1 MSKRLR
7 HNLFFVLFYFGWT
20 MSTIAD
26 AQSIDFGNVQLTKFK
41 DSTETLTNPLPV
53 PVTVT
58 STTIKGNPSDFSII
72 AGGAPFT
79 VPPGGT
85 HTITL
90 RFAPS
95 VLGTSVDTLV
105 IVGTFP
111 GSPSNVQLLGNG
123 IPLPVELKLFTVEK
137 IVQGILLRW
146 TTESET
152 NNFGFEIERARVQSA
167 EDASKDR
174 ANDSSLRSQEKY
186 AQWQKIGFIN
196 GHGTVNIP
204 QSYFFIDQAASN
216 FAPSSSDS
224 TSHLIYRLK
233 QIDHD
238 GTSNYSPTIRV
249 VIDQKDIHRSAA
261 LQLTAYPNPFSTSV
275 TVNTIV
281 PAMNSNRLLM
291 IVYDVL
297 GKKVADLSP
306 AVRSDWDSP
315 KNQFEFTQLLP
326 IRIFPASGMYILR
339 VTDQE
344 KTSSVVLNCM
354 K

>member
-7 HNLFFVLFYFGWT
+7 HNLFFVLLYIGWT
-20 MSTIAD
+20 ISTIAD
-26 AQSIDFGNVQLTKFK
+26 AQTIDFGNVQLTTYK
-41 DSTETLTNPLPV
+41 DSTETLTNPLPI

-58 STTIKGNPSDFSII
+58 STIIKGNPSDFSIL

-90 RFAPS
+90 RFSPS
-95 VLGTSVDTLV
+95 VLGARVDTLV

-123 IPLPVELKLFTVEK
+123 IPLPVELKLFSAEK
-137 IVQGILLRW
+137 IDKGILLRW
-146 TTESET
+146 ITESET
-152 NNFGFEIERARVQSA
+152 NNFGFEIERARVLSA
-167 EDASKDR
+167 EDASKNR
-174 ANDSSLRSQEKY
+174 TNDSSLRSQEKY

-204 QSYFFIDQAASN
+204 QSYSFVDHAASN
-216 FAPSSSDS
+216 FALSLTDS
-224 TSHLIYRLK
+224 TSHLVYRLK
-233 QIDHD
+233 QIDYD
-238 GTSNYSPTIRV
+238 GTSDYSPIIGV
-249 VIDQKDIHRSAA
+249 ALNQSDIHRSAA

-275 TVNTIV
+275 TVNAIV
-281 PAMNSNRLLM
+281 PAMNSNRLSIIL
-291 IVYDVL
+291 YDIL
-297 GKKVADLSP
+297 GKEVADLSP
-306 AVRSDWDSP
+306 PDQSDWSSP

-326 IRIFPASGMYILR
+326 IRNFPTSGMYILR
-339 VTDQE
+339 VTNQE
-344 KTSSVVLNCM
+344 KISSVVLNCV